1 MNELKNVD
9 VHLISFV
16 DKAANKRKFIYKSAD
31 IKEDDSSINL
41 QKSVPIIKVDDEKR
55 LVYGTVYAPNEDEG
69 DAHEDYMTAAEI
81 EKAAH
86 NFLAKSNTIKATDTQ
101 HNLQPVE
108 GVAIVESA
116 VLKGTH
122 EILKDE
128 IPGTWYIV
136 TKVEN
141 DEVWK
146 SVKDGTYT
154 GFSLY
159 GFAER
164 VEKAGKR
171 QKSKG
176 KKMMEKFFEALEKT
190 FGESETEP
198 AEDGSAELVKSF
210 DDVYNKMQLNTMV
223 NAISCAIYDVSY
235 NDMLS
240 VEQKIEE
247 IGKVMDDAW
256 AKLETIE
263 IAKAM
268 RADETICKAG
278 KVLSAQNMKNLQSA
292 IEAMQAVLDAAGDVK
307 EKREKFEQEKI
318 KRSKETGPGENTM
331 ENITKADHDKAV
343 KELEEKHAVEKADLE
358 KKVTEVTEKNEKLEK
373 EFGELKEAVE
383 NLLEKSK
390 GSAQVDD
397 DGNGGGEKVVKFDL
411 LGSEIRKKFNIKD

>member
-86 NFLAKSNTIKATDTQ
+86 NFLAKSNTVKATDTQ

-128 IPGTWYIV
+128 VPGTWYIV

-146 SVKDGTYT
+146 SVKDGSYT

-164 VEKAGKR
+164 VEKKAAC
-171 QKSKG
+171 KSVA
-176 KKMMEKFFEALEKT
+176 EKVFSAIAKAL
-190 FGESETEP
+190 GI
-198 AEDGSAELVKSF
+198 EDDTDPVPDNSSDLIKSF
-210 DDVYNKMQLNTMV
+210 DDVYNRMQLNTMV
-223 NAISCAIYDVSY
+223 NAISSAIYDVSY

-240 VEQKIEE
+240 VDQKIEE
-247 IGKVMDDAW
+247 IGNVMDDAW
-256 AKLETIE
+256 AKMETIQ

-268 RADETICKAG
+268 RADEAICKAG
-278 KVLSAQNMKNLQSA
+278 KVLSAQNLKNLQSA
-292 IEAMQAVLDAAGDVK
+292 IEAMQTVLDAAGDVK
-307 EKREKFEQEKI
+307 EKREKFEKEKI
-318 KRSKETGPGENTM
+318 KRSTDKGPGENTM
-331 ENITKADHDKAV
+331 EDIKKADHDKAV
-343 KELEEKHAVEKADLE
+343 KELEDKHAVEKAELQ
-358 KKVTEVTEKNEKLEK
+358 KKLDEANEK
-373 EFGELKEAVE
+373 
-383 NLLEKSK
+383 LEKSK
-390 GSAQVDD
+390 GSEQVDD
-397 DGNGGGEKVVKFDL
+397 PKPTEK
-411 LGSEIRKKFNIKD
+411 SEGKKIFKWV